1 MSFNIPSNVVVLL
14 LKDDDG
20 NLFELKDTGGYKVW
34 SQFEQGKIF
43 IKGKMVE

>member
-14 LKDDDG
+14 LKDDEG
-20 NLFELKDTGGYKVW
+20 NLYELKDTGNYKVW

-43 IKGKMVE
+43 TKGKLVE